1 MFSQIIFAYHGVDMP
16 TPRVECEKPQEN
28 RIRGGT
34 QGELSGEGAVG
45 SVVSKES

>member
-28 RIRGGT
+28 RIRWALRGN
-34 QGELSGEGAVG
+34 SVGEGAVG

>member
-1 MFSQIIFAYHGVDMP
+1 MCSQIIFAYHGVDMP

-28 RIRGGT
+28 RIRG
-34 QGELSGEGAVG
+34 EGAVG